1 MTSVNSKGKGDGGKT
16 FTQKEMMD
24 IVDRMN
30 KDYTAKFNQMSKA
43 LQETQSIL
51 VRLNY
56 LFKVVE
62 QHSYF
67 EANAPKFLQGCLD
80 EIVDIMTVKEDK
92 DGKA

>member
-1 MTSVNSKGKGDGGKT
+1 MTSANSKGKGDGGKT

-62 QHSYF
+62 QHNYF
-67 EANAPKFLQGCLD
+67 EANAPKFLQECLD
-80 EIVDIMTVKEDK
+80 EIIDIMNVKEDK